1 MLLGSR
7 IATPLV
13 LGLRSFAILGFQ
25 VDAFECLAWVL
36 GVVVV

>member
-13 LGLRSFAILGFQ
+13 LGLRSLTHRISVLVLLSVGAGF
-25 VDAFECLAWVL
+25 C